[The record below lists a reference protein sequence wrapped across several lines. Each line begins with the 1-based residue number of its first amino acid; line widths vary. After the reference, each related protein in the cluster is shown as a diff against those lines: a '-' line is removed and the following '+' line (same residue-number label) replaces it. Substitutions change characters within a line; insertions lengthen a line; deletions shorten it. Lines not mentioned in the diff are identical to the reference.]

1 MPSPATDAYCTHS
14 RRTDPGDLASML
26 NGLPRD
32 VEAICEVA
40 RAQTIHH
47 NLRPHLGVPREKW
60 AGMANVWPPGA
71 PIPGMRDLLA
81 ALRAR
86 PPHVLSRERAPI
98 DRLVGACML
107 ESIFL
112 TGLLRHRGIPARV
125 RAGYFADTM
134 GNAEHVI
141 AFWEDVCRAR
151 GVAGDLRE
159 SDPDGWKRVMNGIT
173 QREQI
178 DVDKH
183 IEHWVCE
190 YWDDAVRSCR
200 LLDANDTFL
209 HASSGLDVGFHLP
222 KAHYEF
228 AHEAWRRLRS
238 QDGVDPGQHA
248 EEPQDGPSHI
258 RSQLLL
264 DYGCLLCHEA
274 AGFDDQQG
282 PVMAF
287 IKRKSFGELTEGELA
302 DLDRLAELLAIDLPL
317 QELAAFRFEATPLP
331 EGLFKEGPGGCAG

>member
-1 MPSPATDAYCTHS
+1 MSRSAVAPYCVQS
-14 RRTDPGDLASML
+14 WLTDPGDLASML
-26 NGLPRD
+26 DDLPSG
-32 VEAICEVA
+32 VESICEVA

-47 NLRPHLGVPREKW
+47 NLRPHFGIPRDRW
-60 AGMANVWPPGA
+60 PVMANAWPPGA
-71 PIPGMRDLLA
+71 PIPGMRDLLT

-86 PPHVLSRERAPI
+86 PPHTLSTGRAPI

-112 TGLLRHRGIPARV
+112 TGLLRHRGISSRV

-134 GNAEHVI
+134 GNADHVV

-151 GVAGDLRE
+151 GIAGDLLA
-159 SDPDGWKRVMNGIT
+159 SDPEEWVRVMHGIT
-173 QREQI
+173 RREQI

-190 YWDDAVRSCR
+190 YWDIEAQRWR

-209 HASSGLDVGFHLP
+209 RASSGLDIGFHLP

-228 AHEAWRRLRS
+228 AHDAWRRLRS
-238 QDGVDPGQHA
+238 SDGVDPGQHA

-264 DYGCLLCHEA
+264 DYACLLRREA
-274 AGFDDQQG
+274 VGFDDQRG

-287 IKRKSFGELTEGELA
+287 IKRRTFDDLTEGELA
-302 DLDRLAELLAIDLPL
+302 DLDRLAELLATDPTL

-331 EGLFKEGPGGCAG
+331 EGLLKEGRSGSTG